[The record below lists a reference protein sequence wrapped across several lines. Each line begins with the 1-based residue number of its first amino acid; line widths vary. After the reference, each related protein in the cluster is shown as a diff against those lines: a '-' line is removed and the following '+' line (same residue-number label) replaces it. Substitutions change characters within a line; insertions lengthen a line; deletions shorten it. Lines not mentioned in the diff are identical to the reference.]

1 MGRVLKNR
9 YSEHHVFEEES
20 KEIQRRRRIAFDDD
34 HETGDDQETVGLAI
48 SGGGVRSGAL
58 GLGFIQA
65 LIKRG
70 IMPYVDYMSTI
81 SGGGYVGAFLSSY
94 SLTLPPGVP
103 RKSQSVDVNEE
114 PSAPQSLQPAEQPF
128 DNHRISQIVHGGN
141 QLRFLGSFLN
151 RAFLGSVLILGVI
164 SSALIFSTNLIA
176 YCHQWVNYESFR
188 FFINPLGFDSDV
200 TAAFFPTVICV
211 LLWLLAWLFS
221 FVRRGGNTTGAFAK
235 PFLLA
240 AIVTLMTGFAL
251 LLGTGDISLGHFAHW
266 MGIISEEVS
275 PERLTRPLVIIV
287 SIAICV
293 ALLPYLKPSVLI
305 ESGKSKRIVGRVGL
319 WAVTRILILGVPFL
333 LLVFA
338 ARENVSGFNSDRYHL
353 LLKQQEISEWKK
365 WGVLSPLWEQ
375 VLSSPPSDLIGK
387 RINKFAMKAGP
398 TEGDN
403 HILTALSKLERYQA
417 FEHALV
423 IPKCN
428 KSLEDTEVIHV
439 RALREQFSRLRQ
451 SSAEVDERQREVGSM
466 LAAWGSLSRLPMQWL
481 AGEFERNN
489 LVRMMR
495 SRDKVSRQKSVM
507 LYYVNCC
514 LINPRFFQH
523 VELPSNRSSVDLSR
537 FAKLRKRADA
547 LSSLIDKRKLTLNN
561 EYDKQLLKEVIKT
574 NRQLLELY
582 YPGALRSP
590 ATVFWGVVGLHDQT
604 FRLSVMFYAGFVF
617 LVLGL
622 LVDLNSTSIHQ
633 EYAGRLANAWIVHE
647 TNDRLKIP
655 LTKLDTV
662 SRGYPYHLISGSAY
676 FPGRRKRNSRA
687 EPFDYFLFS
696 NRFCGSTRTKY
707 VKTKDFMNS
716 RYSLEEAMAVS
727 GAATSILHL
736 TSNPLL
742 MLLLLVLN
750 VRLGQ
755 WIENPG
761 FRPKVSNTLGVLINR
776 YLPISPIRV
785 LLSMTQRAERRSL
798 CFVADG
804 GFFDNLGVDPLLRR
818 RCRLVI
824 ALDAGSDAKSEF
836 TDFTKLLRN
845 ARTKHG
851 IEFTSLADES
861 NLPLESVS
869 IDQQTSLSE
878 SHFFGAQ
885 IHYPDRDEPGL
896 LLYFKTS
903 MTGDE
908 SDELIKFQQQ
918 SEFPNDPT
926 IDQAFSNARFESYRM
941 LGEHMCE
948 SFAKQLNSR
957 KLDQKEDRLSHDEL
971 VRVMQQVLVSTEL
984 NLPSMKPKTGRV
996 PNPAKARVIRKLR
1009 RAQPK
1014 PTSKK
1019 K

>member
-1 MGRVLKNR
+1 MRRISKKR
-9 YSEHHVFEEES
+9 YREHYVFEEEA
-20 KEIQRRRRIAFDDD
+20 KEIHRRRRIAFDDD
-34 HETGDDQETVGLAI
+34 GETGEDQATVGLAI

-94 SLTLPPGVP
+94 SLTLPSGVP
-103 RKSQSVDVNEE
+103 RKSQSVDANEE
-114 PSAPQSLQPAEQPF
+114 PSAPLGLQPAEQPF
-128 DNHRISQIVHGGN
+128 DSHRISRIVHGGN

-164 SSALIFSTNLIA
+164 SSSLIFSTNLIA

-188 FFINPLGFDSDV
+188 FFIHPLGFDSDV

-221 FVRRGGNTTGAFAK
+221 FLRRGGNTTGVIAK

-266 MGIISEEVS
+266 MGIVSEEVS
-275 PERLTRPLVIIV
+275 PERLTRPLVIVV

-338 ARENVSGFNSDRYHL
+338 TRENISGFNSERFQL
-353 LLKQQEISEWKK
+353 LLKPQEINEWKK
-365 WGVLSPLWEQ
+365 WDVLSPLWEQ
-375 VLSSPPSDLIGK
+375 VLANPSSDLISQ
-387 RINKFAMKAGP
+387 RINDVALETDRTKQFN
-398 TEGDN
+398 EL
-403 HILTALSKLERYQA
+403 LTTLSQKDSYKSFEAALTGTNRESKSKLITLQEQRNRLSRSATKVDQRQ
-417 FEHALV
+417 
-423 IPKCN
+423 
-428 KSLEDTEVIHV
+428 TEVD
-439 RALREQFSRLRQ
+439 ST
-451 SSAEVDERQREVGSM
+451 
-466 LAAWGSLSRLPMQWL
+466 LAAWGSLCRLPVQWIAGDFEENDLIRTMQARDEVSRL
-481 AGEFERNN
+481 
-489 LVRMMR
+489 
-495 SRDKVSRQKSVM
+495 KSEM
-507 LYYVNCC
+507 LYYVNCR
-514 LINPRFFQH
+514 LIDPSFFKGI
-523 VELPSNRSSVDLSR
+523 ELRSNRSSADLSR
-537 FAKLRKRADA
+537 FAQLRKRADD
-547 LSSLIDKRKLTLNN
+547 LSSLIGERKLTLNN
-561 EYDKQLLKEVIKT
+561 HYDEQLLREMIKT

-582 YPGALRSP
+582 YPGSLRSP
-590 ATVFWGVVGLHDQT
+590 ATVFWGVVGHHDQT
-604 FRLSVMFYAGFVF
+604 FRLSMMFYAGFVF

-622 LVDLNSTSIHQ
+622 LVDLNATSIHQ
-633 EYAGRLANAWIVHE
+633 EYARRLADAWIVHE
-647 TNDRLKIP
+647 TNDRRKIP

-687 EPFDYFLFS
+687 EAFDYFLFS
-696 NRFCGSTRTKY
+696 NKFCGSTRTNY
-707 VKTKDFMNS
+707 VNTEHFMNS
-716 RYSLEEAMAVS
+716 RYTLEEAMAVS

-761 FRPKVSNTLGVLINR
+761 FRPKVSNTLGVWINR

-851 IEFTSLADES
+851 IEFTSLSGES
-861 NLPLESVS
+861 NLPLENVS
-869 IDQQTSLSE
+869 MDQQTSLSE

-908 SDELIKFQQQ
+908 PDELIKFQQQ
-918 SEFPNDPT
+918 SQFPNDPT
-926 IDQAFSNARFESYRM
+926 IDQAFSTARFESYRM

-948 SFAKQLNSR
+948 SFANQLNSM
-957 KLDQKEDRLSHDEL
+957 KFDQKQNRLSHDEF

-984 NLPSMKPKTGRV
+984 TLPSIKPKSSRV